1 MPRRCRSCRGF
12 TLLEAAFTV
21 TIIGVGVLAMVEA
34 QASFVRGNLWS
45 SHASTGVFLAT
56 ELREYT
62 RGLPRHDPVQGLSG
76 DPIEFGPESG
86 ETTIDDLDDVDDF
99 DGLVFGAGGDFAGPI
114 DAFGRLVPEI
124 ANDGSVVVDS
134 DTNPIGMVG
143 WTQEMIVEKVEPFD
157 TSVVRD
163 DGYYRVPA
171 DSDDADAPVGTDG
184 TSEPPLEVDEFPLR
198 VRVIVRYTPQEAGAD
213 TMVVA
218 EVSWIVP

>member
-1 MPRRCRSCRGF
+1 MVRRPSSRGF

-76 DPIEFGPESG
+76 DAVAFGPEAG
-86 ETTIDDLDDVDDF
+86 ESTLDDFDDMDDF

-124 ANDGSVVVDS
+124 SNDGTVVVDA
-134 DTNPIGMVG
+134 DTNPIGMIG
-143 WTQEMIVEKVEPFD
+143 WVQEVLVEKVEPYD
-157 TSVVRD
+157 TGTVLD
-163 DGYYRVPA
+163 DDYYRVAA

-184 TSEPPLEVDEFPLR
+184 TSTPPLEVDEFPLR
-198 VRVIVRYTPQEAGAD
+198 VTVIVRYTPQRSGAD
-213 TMVVA
+213 TMTVA